1 MYFIREESDILVNQR
16 INYVANSDKEKI
28 NISSL
33 VLMLSI
39 ISEWSSQDAAETLG
53 DAEVSWLVFPNFI
66 VHNLKIIN
74 L

>member
-1 MYFIREESDILVNQR
+1 MYFIREESDILVNLR
-16 INYVANSDKEKI
+16 RNYVASSDKEKI

-33 VLMLSI
+33 VLMHSI

-53 DAEVSWLVFPNFI
+53 DAEVSWLVYPNFI
-66 VHNLKIIN
+66 VHHLKIIN